1 MVDIRHRI
9 GVKDVAPDRVY
20 EALTTVPG
28 LAGWWTED
36 TSGSADPG
44 GLLAFRFP
52 PVGGFDMRVL
62 EAEPGRRVSWLV
74 VDGPAEWIGTT
85 VEWQLRQGDD
95 VTVVL
100 FTHRDWKEPGEF
112 MHHCSTKWGTFL
124 MSLKALLET
133 GTGAPAPHDVE
144 ISDWH

>member
-36 TSGSADPG
+36 TSGRADPG

-52 PVGGFDMRVL
+52 PVGGFD
-62 EAEPGRRVSWLV
+62 
-74 VDGPAEWIGTT
+74 I
-85 VEWQLRQGDD
+85 
-95 VTVVL
+95 
-100 FTHRDWKEPGEF
+100 
-112 MHHCSTKWGTFL
+112 L

>member
-9 GVKDVAPDRVY
+9 GVTHGTPERVY
-20 EALTTVPG
+20 EALTTVSG

-36 TSGSADPG
+36 TSGSPDPG
-44 GLLAFRFP
+44 GVLAFRFP
-52 PVGGFDMRVL
+52 PIGGFDMRVI
-62 EAEPGRRVSWLV
+62 EARPGQQVSWLV
-74 VDGPAEWIGTT
+74 VDGPAEWVGTT
-85 VEWQLRQGDD
+85 VDWHLRQEDN

-124 MSLKALLET
+124 MSLKSLLET
-133 GTGAPAPHDVE
+133 GVGAPAPRDVE